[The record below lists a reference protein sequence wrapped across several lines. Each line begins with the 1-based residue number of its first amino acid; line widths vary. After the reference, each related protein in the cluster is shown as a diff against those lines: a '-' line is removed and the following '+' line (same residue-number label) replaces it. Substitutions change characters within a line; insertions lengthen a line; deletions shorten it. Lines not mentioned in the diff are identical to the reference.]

1 MSEFARQRAVAKQAN
16 VRPDPTHCQGDGSFF
31 AGITM
36 PKSLDGGAPGG
47 LAQPRK
53 PRLTG

>member
-1 MSEFARQRAVAKQAN
+1 MSEFARQPAVAKQGN
-16 VRPDPTHCQGDGSFF
+16 VRPAPMHCQGDGSFF
-31 AGITM
+31 AAITM
-36 PKSLDGGAPGG
+36 PKQRDGDAPGG